1 MFNNKAMQI
10 AIATSTV
17 LFSLSLFILAIK
29 WLGVSI
35 KVMVQL

>member
-10 AIATSTV
+10 AIATSTI
-17 LFSLSLFILAIK
+17 LFSLSLFALALK